1 MVLEKTLES
10 PLDSEEIK
18 PVNPKGNK
26 SWIFTGRTDAEAQ
39 IPILWPPDAKS
50 LLFGKDPDAGK
61 EWGKKGATEDEM
73 VGWHHQLNRHEFE
86 QTPGNSEGQGSL
98 ACCSP
103 WDLRVGQ
110 DLVTEQQQHGW
121 IHAASLLLLLLIH
134 FSCVRLCVTPYM
146 AAHQA
151 PPSLGFSRHEHWS
164 GLLFPSPA
172 HESEKRKGSCSVVS
186 DSSRPHGLQPTRLLR
201 PWDLPGKSIGVGCH
215 RLLRCRL
222 SNLL

>member
-121 IHAASLLLLLLIH
+121 IHAASPLLLLLIH

-151 PPSLGFSRHEHWS
+151 PPSLGFSKQEYRS
-164 GLLFPSPA
+164 GLPFPSPM
-172 HESEKRKGSCSVVS
+172 HESEK
-186 DSSRPHGLQPTRLLR
+186 
-201 PWDLPGKSIGVGCH
+201 GK
-215 RLLRCRL
+215 
-222 SNLL
+222 